1 MFKFVIIALNLLTAA
16 SFAASELYAE
26 NEEIKQA
33 LNNNMYEPNYF
44 SLFFGLFVVISLV
57 YITSYVY
64 QKLIK
69 VKINQDDTDIYKI
82 DILSTTS
89 LGQNK
94 SLHIIKAN
102 GKCMLIGATQNNITF
117 IKDIE
122 DTTGIIDEQNSQN

>member
-1 MFKFVIIALNLLTAA
+1 MFKFVIIALNLLMTA

-69 VKINQDDTDIYKI
+69 VKINQDDTEIYKI

-102 GKCMLIGATQNNITF
+102 GKCMLIGAAQNNITF

>member
-1 MFKFVIIALNLLTAA
+1 MTA

-69 VKINQDDTDIYKI
+69 VKINQDDTEIYKI

-102 GKCMLIGATQNNITF
+102 GKCMLIGAAQNNITF

>member
-1 MFKFVIIALNLLTAA
+1 MFKFVIIALNLLMTA

-122 DTTGIIDEQNSQN
+122 NTTGIIDEQNSQN

>member
-1 MFKFVIIALNLLTAA
+1 MFKFVIIALNLLMTA

-102 GKCMLIGATQNNITF
+102 GKCMLIGAAQNNITF

>member
-1 MFKFVIIALNLLTAA
+1 MFKFVIIALNLLMTS

>member
-1 MFKFVIIALNLLTAA
+1 MFKFVILTLNLLTAA

>member
-1 MFKFVIIALNLLTAA
+1 MFKFVIIALNLLMTA

>member
-1 MFKFVIIALNLLTAA
+1 MFKFVIIALNLLMTV

>member
-1 MFKFVIIALNLLTAA
+1 MTV

-102 GKCMLIGATQNNITF
+102 GKCMLIGAAQNNITF

>member
-1 MFKFVIIALNLLTAA
+1 MFKFVIIALNLLMTA

-94 SLHIIKAN
+94 SIHIIKAN

>member
-1 MFKFVIIALNLLTAA
+1 MTA

>member
-1 MFKFVIIALNLLTAA
+1 MFKYIFIALNLLTYT

-44 SLFFGLFVVISLV
+44 SLFFGLFVVIFLV
-57 YITSYVY
+57 YLTSYIY

-69 VKINQDDTDIYKI
+69 VKISPTEEIVNNIE
-82 DILSTTS
+82 ILATTS

-102 GKCMLIGATQNNITF
+102 GKCCLIGATQNNINF
-117 IKDIE
+117 LKDVDEI
-122 DTTGIIDEQNSQN
+122 TGIINEQNCQN

>member
-1 MFKFVIIALNLLTAA
+1 MFKFVIIALNLLMTV

-102 GKCMLIGATQNNITF
+102 GKCMLIGAAQNNITF

>member
-1 MFKFVIIALNLLTAA
+1 MFKFVIIALNLLMTV

-102 GKCMLIGATQNNITF
+102 GKCMLIGATQNNITL